1 MPDSNITKKAL
12 AAALKSL
19 MQTQAFEKI
28 SVGEI
33 CEVAP
38 GPVVQVGEVAVP
50 AGSPGVFGVDVQVCY
65 VHNNPPNNVNMCQQS
80 L

>member
-33 CEVAP
+33 CEVC
-38 GPVVQVGEVAVP
+38 EL
-50 AGSPGVFGVDVQVCY
+50 SRKSF
-65 VHNNPPNNVNMCQQS
+65 
-80 L
+80 